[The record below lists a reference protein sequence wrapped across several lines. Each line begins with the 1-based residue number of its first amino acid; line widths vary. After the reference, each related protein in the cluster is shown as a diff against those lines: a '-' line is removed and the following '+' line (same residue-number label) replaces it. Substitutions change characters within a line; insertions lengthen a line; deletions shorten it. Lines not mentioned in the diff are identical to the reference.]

1 MARGGGAFN
10 FAKRQKE
17 LKKQQKKRDKL
28 ERRRQS
34 KAEGEPSVETAEGD
48 GDGGEPLG
56 SPPPTDG
63 ADASLSGD
71 TEPMPDAKAVTE
83 PESTGPA
90 VG

>member
-1 MARGGGAFN
+1 VARRGGAFN

-17 LKKQQKKRDKL
+17 LEKQEKKRDKL

-34 KAEGEPSVETAEGD
+34 KAEGGPSVETAE

-83 PESTGPA
+83 PE
-90 VG
+90 